1 MIEIRE
7 IKNLE
12 DLKSFYTEAP
22 ESLHIVK
29 IGAPWCGPC
38 RTLSDTLHN
47 LDPNKI
53 GDTLIADV
61 DIDEEDNDDV
71 AIEYNIRNIPVTLYV
86 KNGEVFGRTIG
97 SISANDVYKYIEDY
111 K

>member
-1 MIEIRE
+1 MINIRE

-12 DLKSFYTEAP
+12 DLKSFYAETPEA
-22 ESLHIVK
+22 LHLVK
-29 IGAPWCGPC
+29 IGAKWCGPC

-53 GDTLIADV
+53 SDTLIADV
-61 DIDEEDNDDV
+61 DIDEEDNEDI
-71 AIEYNIRNIPVTLYV
+71 AIEYNIRSIPMTLYV
-86 KNGEVFGRTIG
+86 KNGEVLNKYLGA
-97 SISANDVYKYIEDY
+97 SSAEEIYKRIEEY

>member
-1 MIEIRE
+1 MINIRE

-12 DLKSFYTEAP
+12 GLKSFYAETP
-22 ESLHIVK
+22 ESLHLVK
-29 IGAPWCGPC
+29 IGAKWCGPC

-61 DIDEEDNDDV
+61 DIDEGDNEDI
-71 AIEYNIRNIPVTLYV
+71 AIEYNIRSIPMTLYV
-86 KNGEVFGRTIG
+86 KNGEVLNKYLGA
-97 SISANDVYKYIEDY
+97 SSAEEIYKRIEEY

>member
-1 MIEIRE
+1 MINIRE
-7 IKNLE
+7 INNLE
-12 DLKSFYTEAP
+12 DLKSFYSETP
-22 ESLHIVK
+22 ESLHLVK
-29 IGAPWCGPC
+29 IGAKWCGPC

-61 DIDEEDNDDV
+61 DIDEGDNEDI
-71 AIEYNIRNIPVTLYV
+71 AIEYNIRSIPMTLYV
-86 KNGEVFGRTIG
+86 KNGEVLNKYLGA
-97 SISANDVYKYIEDY
+97 SSAEEIYKRIEEY

>member
-1 MIEIRE
+1 MVAIRE

-12 DLKSFYTEAP
+12 DLKSFYTETP
-22 ESLHIVK
+22 EALHLVK
-29 IGAPWCGPC
+29 IGAKWCGPC

-61 DIDEEDNDDV
+61 DIDEGDNEDI
-71 AIEYNIRNIPVTLYV
+71 AIEYNIRSIPMTLYV
-86 KNGEVFGRTIG
+86 KNGEVLNKYLGA
-97 SISANDVYKYIEDY
+97 SSAEEIYKRIEEY